1 MWAFTA
7 PGDGLTALTVP
18 RGLPALLFG
27 WLGLLAG
34 GVLGSLH
41 AQQVPD
47 FLSGRTEGREG
58 AGVPSASSGSRLYSG
73 SVGCVWKVRWL
84 LSPGCDSGAGTEVL
98 TMEPVWPLGECLSP
112 SHSWVA
118 SDGQGVQNDLVHG
131 LPGGVLDVCVCG
143 DTCHGHSAGREDWHL
158 AGAGRPG
165 ASNVPWAPRPCSGN
179 NGSRI
184 PRTLPVSCQMFLWV
198 KNVFKMV

>member
-27 WLGLLAG
+27 WPGLPAS
-34 GVLGSLH
+34 GVLGSLC

-47 FLSGRTEGREG
+47 LMSGQTEGGEG
-58 AGVPSASSGSRLYSG
+58 AGVPSASSGSRLHSS
-73 SVGCVWKVRWL
+73 SVGCVWKVWRL

-98 TMEPVWPLGECLSP
+98 TMGPVWPLGECLSP

-118 SDGQGVQNDLVHG
+118 SDGQSVQNDLVHE
-131 LPGGVLDVCVCG
+131 LPGAVLDMCVCVG
-143 DTCHGHSAGREDWHL
+143 TLVSGHSAGREDWHL
-158 AGAGRPG
+158 AGA
-165 ASNVPWAPRPCSGN
+165 SKVPWAPRPRSGN
-179 NGSRI
+179 NGSCI
-184 PRTLPVSCQMFLWV
+184 PRTLPMSCQMFLWV